1 MHTLKDQIETPA
13 LLIDLDLLEENIET
27 MARYMRDK
35 RAKLRPHFKTHK
47 CLAIAHKQIAAGA
60 KGITCAKLGEAEVLA
75 SAGIRDILI
84 ANQVVEPSK
93 IARLA
98 GLAHSDTK
106 FGVAVD
112 TLENIEDL
120 SQAASRV
127 GSTLNVLVEVD
138 VGMGRC
144 GVQSADEVL
153 VLVRGIEKAKGLS
166 FEGIQAYEGH
176 LQNVQDPDKRKS
188 SVAKMVD
195 LIAGIKAQL
204 QTHGVAVREISGGG
218 TGTYDMTGDN
228 TPWTEIQAGSYVFMD
243 TLYNKLGHPFRN
255 SLSILT
261 TVIHK
266 RHGFAVTDAG
276 LKVCTVEHGL
286 PEIKDMP
293 GLIFQKGLSEEHGT
307 IVDER
312 DELGYLQKIE
322 YIPSHCCT
330 TANLH
335 NQYYCVRKGV
345 LESVWPVDGRGKSK

>member
-1 MHTLKDQIETPA
+1 MHILKYQIETPA

-35 RAKLRPHFKTHK
+35 RARLRPHFKTHK

-75 SAGIRDILI
+75 SSGIRDILI
-84 ANQVVEPSK
+84 ANQVVEPAK

-120 SQAASRV
+120 SRAALRV

-144 GVQSADEVL
+144 GVHTADDVL
-153 VLVRGIEKAKGLS
+153 MLVRGIEKAKGLC

-176 LQNVQDPDKRKS
+176 LQNVQDPDERRRG
-188 SVAKMVD
+188 VAKMVD
-195 LIAGIKAQL
+195 VIAGIKTQL
-204 QTHGVAVREISGGG
+204 QTHGVSVPEISGGG

-243 TLYNKLGHPFRN
+243 TLYNRLGHPFRN
-255 SLSILT
+255 SLTILT

-293 GLIFQKGLSEEHGT
+293 DLKIQKGLSEEHGK
-307 IVDER
+307 IVDEK
-312 DELGYLQKIE
+312 DALSYLQKIE

-335 NQYYCVRKGV
+335 DRYYCVRKDI
-345 LESVWPVDGRGKSK
+345 LEAVWPVDGRGKCR